1 MHFPPLVISF
11 KHIKRRPQGFGRGIN
26 RIKKP
31 HSFLF
36 QTTKFANAAK
46 GYRFEKEYEGN
57 GRYDEAL

>member
-1 MHFPPLVISF
+1 MSKSF
-11 KHIKRRPQGFGRGIN
+11 KPIKRRPQGFGRGIN

-36 QTTKFANAAK
+36 QTTNFANAVK

>member
-1 MHFPPLVISF
+1 MSF
-11 KHIKRRPQGFGRGIN
+11 KHINRRPQGFGRGIN

-36 QTTKFANAAK
+36 QTTKWANAVK